1 MAKNLDTDFEMS
13 KAVTYFKL
21 KTKVKVNPLLLELSL
36 MSDSMNQ
43 VDDINWFSWDFDIIR
58 GYN

>member
-13 KAVTYFKL
+13 KAVTYFEL
-21 KTKVKVNPLLLELSL
+21 KTKVKVEPLLLKLPL
-36 MSDSMNQ
+36 MIDSMNQ
-43 VDDINWFSWDFDIIR
+43 VNDIDWFSWDFDIIR